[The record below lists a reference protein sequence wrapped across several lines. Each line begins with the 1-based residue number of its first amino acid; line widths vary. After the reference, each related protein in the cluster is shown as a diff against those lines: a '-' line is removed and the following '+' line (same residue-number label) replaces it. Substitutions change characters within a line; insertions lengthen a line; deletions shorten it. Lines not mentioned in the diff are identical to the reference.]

1 MSEDKTPQVVDDSSP
16 PLPNMPT
23 DSPAPAEEGG
33 DKPLSRFERP
43 FWRYFCVPLLPL
55 LTNTA
60 PIIAATVAIT
70 LTIRSADHADKMKFV
85 GVAAQVEIIKGDV
98 TRLRDLAIKLR
109 RKHVEIDDALV
120 ARGNGMSTLRVPV
133 EALEA
138 LADLDDALYFV
149 RVLDDRK
156 SNSERYNGAVKEARV
171 FVKTLHDCLAPAVM
185 SEDVREICGSAAK
198 KYHRADPQGMD
209 PSLAL
214 HHVDNAML
222 AVLRQLD

>member
-1 MSEDKTPQVVDDSSP
+1 MCDDKTPQVADDSSASP
-16 PLPNMPT
+16 AIAA
-23 DSPAPAEEGG
+23 DSPAEKGG
-33 DKPLSRFERP
+33 GKSRRWFARP
-43 FWRYFCVPLLPL
+43 FWRYVCVPLLPL
-55 LTNTA
+55 LTNTV

-70 LTIRSADHADKMKFV
+70 LTIRSAERAEKIRFI
-85 GVAAQVEIIKGDV
+85 GVAAQVEIIKGDIA
-98 TRLRDLAIKLR
+98 RLRELAIKLR

-120 ARGNGMSTLRVPV
+120 ARGIGMSTPRVPV

-156 SNSERYNGAVKEARV
+156 SDSVRYNGAVKEARL
-171 FVKTLHDCLAPAVM
+171 FVKALHDCLAPTVV
-185 SEDVREICGSAAK
+185 SEDVREICGNAAK
-198 KYHRADPQGMD
+198 KYHRADPQGVD